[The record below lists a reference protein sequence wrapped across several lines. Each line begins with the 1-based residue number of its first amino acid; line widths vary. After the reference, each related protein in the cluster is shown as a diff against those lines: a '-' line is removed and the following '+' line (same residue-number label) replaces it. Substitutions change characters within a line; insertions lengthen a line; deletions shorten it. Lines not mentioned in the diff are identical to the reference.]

1 MGSKKYI
8 GVSTDPYAKMH
19 FESFELPPTA
29 DFHVHLRDGEM
40 TKMIVPDCIL
50 SGGVDTVYVMVCSP
64 VLLKATVHN
73 AYCTYK
79 PNLQPPIASV
89 SQAITYRERLQSLAP
104 NVTFLMTLYLC
115 PSITPSLI
123 SDAAKAGITGVKSYP
138 AGVTTYEISTSDL
151 RSLSLQVQ
159 TNLRNQKFRCWGR
172 RLSAILPYI
181 CGYGRTRF
189 GS

>member
-1 MGSKKYI
+1 
-8 GVSTDPYAKMH
+8 MH

-64 VLLKATVHN
+64 VPFIATFRD

-115 PSITPSLI
+115 PSITPALI

-151 RSLSLQVQ
+151 RDVLSLQVQ
-159 TNLRNQKFRCWGR
+159 AN
-172 RLSAILPYI
+172 
-181 CGYGRTRF
+181 
-189 GS
+189 

>member
-1 MGSKKYI
+1 MLIRCMSW
-8 GVSTDPYAKMH
+8 
-19 FESFELPPTA
+19 
-29 DFHVHLRDGEM
+29 
-40 TKMIVPDCIL
+40 
-50 SGGVDTVYVMVCSP
+50 YVRSP
-64 VLLKATVHN
+64 VPFIATVRD

-138 AGVTTYEISTSDL
+138 AGVTTYGNSICDL
-151 RSLSLQVQ
+151 RDVCLYKYKLTTELETLMLGSSIISNTTLP
-159 TNLRNQKFRCWGR
+159 LRLWKNTIWFSTCTAKFRLHR
-172 RLSAILPYI
+172 A
-181 CGYGRTRF
+181 
-189 GS
+189 

>member
-1 MGSKKYI
+1 MN
-8 GVSTDPYAKMH
+8 

-29 DFHVHLRDGEM
+29 DFHVHLRNGEM
-40 TKMIVPDCIL
+40 MEMIVPDCIL

-64 VLLKATVHN
+64 NPTIRD

-89 SQAITYRERLQSLAP
+89 SQAVAYRERLQSLAP
-104 NVTFLMTLYLC
+104 DVTFLMTLYLC

-138 AGVTTYEISTSDL
+138 AGVTTYEISTSD
-151 RSLSLQVQ
+151 
-159 TNLRNQKFRCWGR
+159 
-172 RLSAILPYI
+172 P
-181 CGYGRTRF
+181 TRF
-189 GS
+189 VFTSII